1 MWSTEYFPEPFVSNL
16 TLTQKTRL
24 KIWVFYVIT
33 LQAIKRSY
41 TLSVRVAIVLSG
53 IYSSA
58 PVWNKRTWKT
68 YSETSLCVLQNT
80 SGTIRLKPNPNPENA
95 VENLGF
101 LRNYASSDQI
111 ERLNRWA
118 IKSRDSIA
126 RWNRTRT
133 MFYFDNTLIIRH
145 IVLIAL
151 LLAMGPAL
159 HNPESKL
166 KIWVFFFLWL
176 FR

>member
-58 PVWNKRTWKT
+58 PV
-68 YSETSLCVLQNT
+68 
-80 SGTIRLKPNPNPENA
+80 
-95 VENLGF
+95 
-101 LRNYASSDQI
+101 
-111 ERLNRWA
+111 
-118 IKSRDSIA
+118 RD
-126 RWNRTRT
+126 TRT
-133 MFYFDNTLIIRH
+133 
-145 IVLIAL
+145 
-151 LLAMGPAL
+151 
-159 HNPESKL
+159 
-166 KIWVFFFLWL
+166 
-176 FR
+176 